1 MYKIEATPGL
11 KAQMDYVAKY
21 KVEKTKLGLIVGDA
35 FVRGIRDI
43 GYKHTGTAIA
53 ELIDNAYQAGA
64 QHVHVA
70 FGFEGGSSKP
80 SSLAIIDDG
89 HGMVPE
95 MIQLASMWGGTH
107 RENDRKGF
115 GRFGY
120 GLPSSC
126 VSQGRRFTVYSK
138 PRGGELFALT
148 LDIDEIAEGKYTD
161 KDGEILMPQP
171 EKSALPKFVLSYI
184 KSHYPKS
191 QWEHGTVVVIEKLDR
206 LTWKTAGALVDNL
219 AGHFGITYHRLK
231 SQLNIVVNGTTVE
244 PIDPLFLTPG
254 CRYYD
259 IDEDRAEALDPLPI
273 EVKDPETRKIAGSIL
288 VRYAKL
294 PATFGAVDKTRKAA
308 GKNQN
313 PRARILKDYNG
324 IIVSRMGRVIDVVHN
339 VPDVTFMNND
349 RFFKIEVDF
358 SPELDEEFNVSTSKQ
373 RVDVSDRIW
382 SILKEGGFPKAIELL
397 RQRIREDLGKMKAL
411 RDKATG
417 KEKRP
422 SEEAMEK
429 VSAVVRPQN
438 PEAEARQAEQAK
450 ELLRK
455 EAERRARESGKSIEE
470 TEKQLSL
477 ELGNKLYK
485 LTMDRRPGA
494 PFFRV
499 EQLGGTKILEL
510 NTAHRFYIEVYA
522 GASSNSAV
530 RAALEVLLFSIGDCR
545 LSATDD
551 VKAMYDYELVEWSRR
566 LEYALAQLANLI
578 VHDEAEEADA
588 DTSEEKK
595 AA

>member
-21 KVEKTKLGLIVGDA
+21 KVEKAKLGLIVGDA

-95 MIQLASMWGGTH
+95 MIQYASMWGGTH

-138 PRGGELFALT
+138 PRGGELFAVK
-148 LDIDEIAEGKYTD
+148 LDIDDIAEGKYTD
-161 KDGEILMPQP
+161 KDGEVLMPRP
-171 EKSALPKFVLSYI
+171 EKAALPKFVLNYI
-184 KSHYPKS
+184 KSHFSKGE
-191 QWEHGTVVVIEKLDR
+191 WEHGTVIVIDKLDR

-219 AGHFGITYHRLK
+219 AGHFGITYHKLK

-273 EVKDPETRKIAGSIL
+273 EVKDPETRKTAGYIQ

-294 PATFGAVDKTRKAA
+294 PATFGAIDKTRKATS
-308 GKNQN
+308 KNQN
-313 PRARILKDYNG
+313 PRAKILKEYNG
-324 IIVSRMGRVIDVVHN
+324 IIVTRMVRVIDVVHN

-358 SPELDEEFNVSTSKQ
+358 SAELDEEFNVSTSKQ
-373 RVDVSDRIW
+373 RVDVSDRVW
-382 SILKEGGFPKAIELL
+382 SILKEGGFLKAIEML
-397 RQRIREDLGKMKAL
+397 RQRIREDLGKIKAL
-411 RDKATG
+411 RDKASG

-429 VSAVVRPQN
+429 VSAVVHPQN
-438 PEAEARQAEQAK
+438 AEAEARQADQAK
-450 ELLRK
+450 EQLRR
-455 EAERRARESGKSIEE
+455 EVERRARESGKSVEE
-470 TEKQLSL
+470 TEQQLSL

-485 LTMDRRPGA
+485 LIMDRRPGA

-510 NTAHRFYIEVYA
+510 NTAHRFYTEVYA

-530 RAALEVLLFSIGDCR
+530 RAAL
-545 LSATDD
+545 
-551 VKAMYDYELVEWSRR
+551 
-566 LEYALAQLANLI
+566 
-578 VHDEAEEADA
+578 
-588 DTSEEKK
+588 
-595 AA
+595 